1 MLRST
6 LTVRWQTTIPAEVR
20 KALNLKPRQK
30 IIYELTGDGVLIKPQ
45 TDILPD
51 LYGSLSSEVPAG
63 TKEEERKSACRSRVK
78 RYSK

>member
-1 MLRST
+1 MVEST
-6 LTVRWQTTIPAEVR
+6 LTTRWQTTIPKEVR

-30 IIYELTGDGVLIKPQ
+30 ITYELTGDGVLMKPQ
-45 TDILPD
+45 GDILPD

-63 TKEEERKSACRSRVK
+63 TKEEERKVACRSRVE